1 MRFIPAEVLDRDGI
15 TKWASME
22 SIFDQLV
29 FHRDGVK
36 KPMKYAA
43 PRTRGVMI
51 THDTIARLGSYAILI
66 HRNLDEFTL
75 CSVGNTACPITPEI
89 FHKVHDC
96 DFNNYPLI
104 SQQPLTY
111 VPSTSPPSR
120 INIYYR
126 WQLSLDNARGSFCYR
141 HMLRLPSPVHPSER
155 DLALNAP
162 WSAVGEGDELIF
174 GGFGHH
180 LQVHD
185 TLLIVT
191 HSCRH
196 CPPIILRILWRSSIS
211 RRSGWTLHLLKS

>member
-75 CSVGNTACPITPEI
+75 QSLDNTSSAFVPEI

-96 DFNNYPLI
+96 DFNDYPII
-104 SQQPLTY
+104 SQQPLT
-111 VPSTSPPSR
+111 
-120 INIYYR
+120 
-126 WQLSLDNARGSFCYR
+126 
-141 HMLRLPSPVHPSER
+141 
-155 DLALNAP
+155 
-162 WSAVGEGDELIF
+162 
-174 GGFGHH
+174 
-180 LQVHD
+180 
-185 TLLIVT
+185 
-191 HSCRH
+191 
-196 CPPIILRILWRSSIS
+196 
-211 RRSGWTLHLLKS
+211 